1 MTLPA
6 LSHHKSWRFITVT
19 GLYVAQGI
27 QFGLMNVAIPSYL
40 AGQGLS
46 AAAVGAFIGAVMLP
60 WSLKILAAPIMDRF
74 SFLPMG
80 RRRPW
85 VLFGITGASLGYLLM
100 SLVPDP
106 LTNLSL
112 FTAMAVVV
120 SCFTAFMDVAIDGQ
134 AIEIFPIEEQPQA
147 NAYMWGGKIIGTAL
161 TTAGAAICLSRFG
174 LPLTSLLAAFSCM
187 VFLLFP
193 LLLRERPGE
202 RLLPWSRGR
211 AAPESLRFQMQG
223 WDKIIRSLF
232 QVIFL
237 PASLILALAGFLHG
251 MTYGLFDAVM
261 PVITTQQLG
270 WFDLTYSNTSA
281 FAGLVSGIAG
291 LLFGGLLMKG
301 LGRKRSLIYLLAGLA
316 LAALIMAAGR
326 SWWENMLTVKAF
338 VLVIYLLR
346 TLALITFFAT
356 AMAICWKPVAATQ
369 FALYMALGNLGISSG
384 AALSGPIHELLS
396 YPQILIAFAALALI
410 ALAVFSRIRLEKHV
424 ETLESVGNP
433 GSKVK
438 G

>member
-1 MTLPA
+1 
-6 LSHHKSWRFITVT
+6 
-19 GLYVAQGI
+19 
-27 QFGLMNVAIPSYL
+27 
-40 AGQGLS
+40 
-46 AAAVGAFIGAVMLP
+46 
-60 WSLKILAAPIMDRF
+60 MDRF

-85 VLFGITGASLGYLLM
+85 VLFGISGASLGYLLM

-106 LTNLSL
+106 MTNLSL

-147 NAYMWGGKIIGTAL
+147 NSYMWGGKIIGTAL

-174 LPLTSLLAAFSCM
+174 LSLTSLLAAFSCM
-187 VFLLFP
+187 AFLLFP

-202 RLLPWSRGR
+202 RLLPWSKGG

-223 WDKIIRSLF
+223 WGKIIRSLF

-270 WFDLTYSNTSA
+270 WIDLIYSNASA

-316 LAALIMAAGR
+316 LAALVMAAGK

-384 AALSGPIHELLS
+384 AALSGPLHQLLS
-396 YPQILIAFAALALI
+396 YPQILIAFASLALI
-410 ALAVFSRIRLEKHV
+410 ALAVFSRIRLEEHV
-424 ETLESVGNP
+424 ETLESVGQLENQ
-433 GSKVK
+433 G
-438 G
+438 